1 MVQLPAFKTR
11 EPLGNRRLV
20 LLPHPKHRYQLTRTE
35 FVQPFLVRDI
45 CPALLQC
52 RTLEEFLSMAQ
63 IAPGLPAAA
72 HSLPLAKST
81 DLELTHA
88 GKRACAMPGQMLT
101 PDVYGAET
109 FFMGSFHDPDPS
121 MGSRG
126 LDRLSA

>member
-1 MVQLPAFKTR
+1 MGTLMVQLPACKTR

-20 LLPHPKHRYQLTRTE
+20 VLPQPKPCDWLTRTA

-72 HSLPLAKST
+72 HPLPLAKST

-88 GKRACAMPGQMLT
+88 EKRA
-101 PDVYGAET
+101 
-109 FFMGSFHDPDPS
+109 
-121 MGSRG
+121 
-126 LDRLSA
+126 